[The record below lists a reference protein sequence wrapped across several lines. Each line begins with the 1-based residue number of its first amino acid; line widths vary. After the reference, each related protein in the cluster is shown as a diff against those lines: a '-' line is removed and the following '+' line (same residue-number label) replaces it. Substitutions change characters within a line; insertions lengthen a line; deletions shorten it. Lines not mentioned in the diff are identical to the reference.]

1 MFCELKKSF
10 WNSELQNAKHDK
22 PTYCT
27 SVIDGFKGF
36 KIQNSKMPNLMNL
49 PNVSQT
55 LMVLDSLLFFV
66 MLF

>member
-1 MFCELKKSF
+1 MLNMINLPTVRQSLTVLKVLKF
-10 WNSELQNAKHDK
+10 RIPKCL
-22 PTYCT
+22 
-27 SVIDGFKGF
+27 
-36 KIQNSKMPNLMNL
+36 NLMNL